1 MNHKIPVT
9 VAILTHNSAAT
20 LTRALESVKDF
31 AEIIICDGQSTDK
44 TLVIARAFG
53 ARVLQQDTQ
62 FLADNGRIQN
72 FSGVRNQ
79 TLAAAVSEW
88 FLFLDSDEYLGSEL
102 AEEIFEKTKGEP
114 SAYWVPRKYVYRG
127 AVVDC
132 SVTYPSQQMRFF
144 HTAVARGFI
153 KKVHE
158 KIELRSGIV
167 PQWLTQ
173 HILVPMPDTVEE
185 CIAKWRGYL
194 EIERTLRIPISMRQ
208 WIPGALKDA
217 SIAALYLVRLLRIL
231 VLCRGTR
238 LPVSYELARVWY
250 QWELIKESFRM
261 IQKRRY

>member
-1 MNHKIPVT
+1 MNQKIPVT

-31 AEIIICDGQSTDK
+31 AEIIVCDGQSTDE
-44 TLVIARAFG
+44 TLAIARAFG
-53 ARVLQQDTQ
+53 ARVLRQGTQ

-79 TLAAAVSEW
+79 TLAAATNEW
-88 FLFLDSDEYLGSEL
+88 FFFLDSDEYIGSDL
-102 AEEIFEKTKGEP
+102 AGEIFEKTRGEP
-114 SAYWVPRKYVYRG
+114 AAYWIPRKYVYRG

-144 HTAVARGFI
+144 HTSVARGFI

-158 KIELRSGIV
+158 KIELHSGIV
-167 PQWLTQ
+167 PRWLTWPMF
-173 HILVPMPDTVEE
+173 VPVPDTVEE
-185 CIAKWRGYL
+185 CVAKWRGYL
-194 EIERTLRIPISMRQ
+194 AIERTLRMPISLWQ
-208 WIPGALKDA
+208 WILGALKDA
-217 SIAALYLVRLLRIL
+217 GIAALYLARLLRII

-238 LPVSYELARVWY
+238 LPISYELARVWY

-261 IQKRRY
+261 IQKRR